1 MQVTATCPIAFYG
14 CRYRS
19 DKCDIFVFFIKTKKE
34 VVLQVE
40 RREVVVLL
48 IRHIIGGAKL
58 LHTSL
63 Q

>member
-1 MQVTATCPIAFYG
+1 M
-14 CRYRS
+14 RYF
-19 DKCDIFVFFIKTKKE
+19 CFFIKTKKE
-34 VVLQVE
+34 VVLQVG

-48 IRHIIGGAKL
+48 IRHIIGGVKL